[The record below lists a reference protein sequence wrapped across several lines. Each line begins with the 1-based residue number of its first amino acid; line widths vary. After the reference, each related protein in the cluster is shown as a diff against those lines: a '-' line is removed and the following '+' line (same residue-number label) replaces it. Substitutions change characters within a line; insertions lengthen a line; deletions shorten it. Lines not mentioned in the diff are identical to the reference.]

1 MGKKGAKKGKKG
13 KGDGGYEIKYGKPGD
28 PTSSKLEEIAYLEAL
43 KKSLERALVMKME
56 YADTAKTREMELREQ
71 VETLEQDYKKEQS
84 TTFAVTADMARQY
97 KALQDDLIHKINS
110 LETTLTEQKE
120 EYDMTQHELR
130 ELVADKD
137 SEIELRD
144 QAITELKQRME
155 DMSTEFA
162 SMLNQTLR
170 LMKEHTEAKLS
181 GEGFEEKTDY
191 AQRLQEY
198 SQKAYAAVT
207 ATPS

>member
-1 MGKKGAKKGKKG
+1 MSQEEN
-13 KGDGGYEIKYGKPGD
+13 YIYLSMQVE
-28 PTSSKLEEIAYLEAL
+28 TLERELQVKSGESEEAL
-43 KKSLERALVMKME
+43 RSEI
-56 YADTAKTREMELREQ
+56 ELREQ
-71 VETLEQDYKKEQS
+71 VETLEQDFKKEQS

-110 LETTLTEQKE
+110 METTLTEQKE

-130 ELVADKD
+130 ELIADKD
-137 SEIELRD
+137 NEIELRD
-144 QAITELKQRME
+144 QAIAELKQRME

-170 LMKEHTEAKLS
+170 LMKERTEAKL
-181 GEGFEEKTDY
+181 EGFDEPTNY
-191 AQRLQEY
+191 AQQLQEY

-207 ATPS
+207 A

>member
-1 MGKKGAKKGKKG
+1 MELRAK
-13 KGDGGYEIKYGKPGD
+13 
-28 PTSSKLEEIAYLEAL
+28 
-43 KKSLERALVMKME
+43 VMKME
-56 YADTAKTREMELREQ
+56 QGFAA
-71 VETLEQDYKKEQS
+71 EQS

-97 KALQDDLIHKINS
+97 KSLQDDLIHKINS

-120 EYDMTQHELR
+120 ELDMTQHELR
-130 ELVADKD
+130 ELIADKD
-137 SEIELRD
+137 NEIELRD
-144 QAITELKQRME
+144 QAIAELKQRME

-170 LMKEHTEAKLS
+170 LMKEHANEKLS

-191 AQRLQEY
+191 GAKLQEY

-207 ATPS
+207 AGPS

>member
-1 MGKKGAKKGKKG
+1 MGGKKE
-13 KGDGGYEIKYGKPGD
+13 DGYKIEYGIPGESAISGISEKNKYNQKM
-28 PTSSKLEEIAYLEAL
+28 L
-43 KKSLERALVMKME
+43 KSLERTLELKE
-56 YADTAKTREMELREQ
+56 RYAHEATAQEEELRQQVRSMEEDFKAEQ
-71 VETLEQDYKKEQS
+71 N

-97 KALQDDLIHKINS
+97 KALQDDLIHRINS

-120 EYDMTQHELR
+120 EYDMTQHELK
-130 ELVADKD
+130 ELEQDKD
-137 SEIELRD
+137 NEIELRD
-144 QAITELKQRME
+144 QAIAELKQRME